1 MFLKFLRQFKSLPAS
16 FSPAFLSLGRKLLPQ
31 VSPLRTPVRSGL
43 VNLATP
49 CTGKALSASLA
60 LPGPALPSPPPSG
73 PGTVFPPSP
82 SPGLRAPTLAG
93 SGLRVTNFSQPPA
106 QGPGSQSAAGASWRV
121 AAPGA
126 PLCPLGTPRLC
137 VRAAAAPAPRP
148 PRPFFSVLC
157 ISAHN
162 LSLNPGLLELPLP

>member
-1 MFLKFLRQFKSLPAS
+1 MFLKLLRQFKSLPAS
-16 FSPAFLSLGRKLLPQ
+16 FSPAFLSLGRKFLPQ

-73 PGTVFPPSP
+73 PGTEFPPSP
-82 SPGLRAPTLAG
+82 SPGLRALTLAG

-126 PLCPLGTPRLC
+126 PLCPPQGRPRPGNSASLC
-137 VRAAAAPAPRP
+137 ASRSGPRP
-148 PRPFFSVLC
+148 PAAATLLQRALHQRPQFVT
-157 ISAHN
+157 
-162 LSLNPGLLELPLP
+162 